1 MKIIVAG
8 DGKVGS
14 MVAGQLSGEGHELTL
29 IDKNPAALQPTIEH
43 YDVMSLAGNCASM
56 EVLRNAGVEDA
67 DLLIAATGVDEV
79 NLLCCLT
86 AHGMNPNLHTI
97 ARIRQQEYSETLS
110 TLRNQFALSL
120 VVNPERQT
128 AKEINRLL
136 RYPAFL
142 KREEFANGTVELIE
156 LRMDDSSP
164 ICNQPLSKIGKI
176 LQCQMLVCCVVRDGE
191 SFTPAGDFVLRSGDR
206 VYATTTTATVTPLL
220 KALHIQTPK
229 MRTVTICGGGSISDY
244 LAGLL
249 IKEGVSVKIIEKNR
263 ERCEELADKHP
274 EAFVVQGDLSNQNV
288 LEHERVVECDAFV
301 TATGNDELDVLLS
314 IYANSCKVPQVIT
327 KLGRAE
333 NLSLIAQLPVGRIVS
348 PKDLC
353 SKTIA
358 RYVRAMCNGVA
369 VASAVTIH
377 FIANGQAEAIEFVV
391 DTATR
396 YCGVPLRDI
405 PLKKN
410 VLIASISRDR
420 ASVIPNGN
428 SMYHVGDHLV
438 IVTASD
444 KVVQQLND
452 IFQK

>member
-29 IDKNPAALQPTIEH
+29 IDKDPAALQPTIEH

-56 EVLRNAGVEDA
+56 EVLRNAGVEEA

-97 ARIRQQEYSETLS
+97 ARIRRPEYSETLYA
-110 TLRNQFALSL
+110 LRKQFALSL

-156 LRMDDSSP
+156 LRIDEESP
-164 ICNQPLSKIGKI
+164 ICNQPLSKLSKI
-176 LQCQMLVCCVVRDGE
+176 LRCRMLVCCVVRDGQ
-191 SFTPAGDFVLRSGDR
+191 SFTPSGSFVLRSGDR
-206 VYATTTTATVTPLL
+206 IYATATAATITQLL
-220 KALHIQTPK
+220 KSLHIQTPR
-229 MRTVTICGGGSISDY
+229 MRSVTICGGGSICDY
-244 LAGLL
+244 LADLL
-249 IKEGVSVKIIEKNR
+249 IKEGVYVKIIEKDR
-263 ERCEELADKHP
+263 ERCEALADRHP
-274 EAFVVQGDLSNQNV
+274 EAFVVCGDLSSQDV
-288 LEHERVVECDAFV
+288 LERERVVDCDAFV

-333 NLSLIAQLPVGRIVS
+333 NLSLISQLPVGRIVS
-348 PKDLC
+348 PKELC
-353 SKTIA
+353 SRTIA
-358 RYVRAMCNGVA
+358 RYVRAMSNGVD

-377 FIANGQAEAIEFVV
+377 FIAGGQAEAIEFVV

-396 YCGVPLRDI
+396 YCGVPLKDI

-410 VLIASISRDR
+410 VLIASISHDR
-420 ASVIPNGN
+420 TSEIPAGN

-452 IFQK
+452 IFER